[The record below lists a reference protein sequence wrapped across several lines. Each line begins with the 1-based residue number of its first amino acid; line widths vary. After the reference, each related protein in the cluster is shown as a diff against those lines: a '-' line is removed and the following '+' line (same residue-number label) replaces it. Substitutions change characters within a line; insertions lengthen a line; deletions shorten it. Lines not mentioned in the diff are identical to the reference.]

1 MLDNLTQYIN
11 DVEINLKEEDVLNL
25 LQIEK
30 RWPIYY
36 PGHFSQP
43 SVEIINNFGSNS
55 NLDMFNQQGYLD
67 YIKWK
72 HLYDLGYTTIISN
85 ILDLNK
91 NLRDLNNYIQSKLG
105 SKINGNFY
113 FSKPGQLPSFGLH
126 SHKYDVIVKQIYGD
140 SEWINGEK
148 KITLRPQKAIS
159 IPAKTAHK
167 VITKHNKKLSLTLN
181 MPH

>member
-1 MLDNLTQYIN
+1 MLNNLVNYIN
-11 DVEINLKEEDVLNL
+11 DIEINLKEEDILNL

-30 RWPIYY
+30 RWPISYY
-36 PGHFSQP
+36 NSQA
-43 SVEIINNFGSNS
+43 SVEIINNLGYNS
-55 NLDMFNQQGYLD
+55 RSGIFNQEGYLD

-91 NLRDLNNYIQSKLG
+91 DLRDLNNYIQSKLG